1 MANILKDLEKT
12 DEALVLYD
20 HIINNSD
27 QNNLVIKANLNKLA
41 LLIEQ
46 KQYNKT
52 GQLLKNINSQ
62 IKLLSANRENIY
74 SQINFVQS
82 LLRLSAKT
90 GKNYNNDII
99 NILSN
104 LLVQGEKIMD
114 NNSLSYGYG
123 MLGKLY
129 LQQNQ

>member
-104 LLVQGEKIMD
+104 LLVQGEKIKD